1 MGLPLP
7 GAAALL
13 LLLLP
18 LLSVPPV
25 PPAGAAVPRLRVSA
39 NFVSTGAPGG
49 GREKGRGK
57 QRGRGA
63 LMAVRSLAG
72 VPGQR

>member
-1 MGLPLP
+1 MGFPLL
-7 GAAALL
+7 GATVLL
-13 LLLLP
+13 LLLL

-49 GREKGRGK
+49 GREKGGGK
-57 QRGRGA
+57 ELGRGE